1 VILAVARGSRQLD
14 AGTSISRIPCFAFY
28 SYIHPGSTSLA
39 DIPRIIWW
47 LAGNGFAYPCFES
60 TMTSRKK
67 ARLAFASA
75 LILLVVSGVASFL
88 VITRLLN
95 SAKWVAH
102 TYQVEVTLGEIQS
115 LLSTASQARTG
126 FVNTGDPATLSGFEP
141 AKKSLHQKLTE
152 LRELIRD
159 NPIQQ
164 ANSLQLEDITLRRI
178 ELLDTAVQI
187 RKNGPIDESTMI
199 RLSGENVA
207 AAADFSNSLNAM
219 IAEEQRLLQQRS
231 DLIGALWNTAKG
243 ILAAAFALSVFLFWV
258 HFRLLTRELLQ
269 REETEASARSL
280 SARVLQLQ
288 DEERR
293 KFSRELHDSL
303 GQLLALAKMH
313 LSVLIDKNPQDE
325 LLAEIDKLLSES
337 VTETRTIS
345 HLLHPPLLDEVGVGS
360 AARWYAEGF
369 AKRSGIDLTVDIPED
384 LGRLPRPAELV
395 LFRVLQES
403 LTNIHRHSKSTRAEV
418 SLRMVPNGVLLRIR
432 DYGSGMSADTLR
444 HFRSTGTRVGVGL
457 AGMRERVREQGG
469 QLDIQSSSTGT
480 TVSVTLPVTPADVS
494 DDPFRATASAD

>member
-1 VILAVARGSRQLD
+1 MSPGRLLD
-14 AGTSISRIPCFAFY
+14 FAFR
-28 SYIHPGSTSLA
+28 SYIDPGSTSLA
-39 DIPRIIWW
+39 DIHRIICW
-47 LAGNGFAYPCFES
+47 LIGNGFTYPCFES
-60 TMTSRKK
+60 MMTSRKK

-75 LILLVVSGVASFL
+75 LLLLLVSGAASFL

-115 LLSTASQARTG
+115 LLSTASQARTSY
-126 FVNTGDPATLSGFEP
+126 VNTGDPTTLVPLEP
-141 AKKSLHQKLTE
+141 AKKHLHQKLTE
-152 LRELIRD
+152 LRDLIRD
-159 NPIQQ
+159 NPVQQ
-164 ANSLQLEDITLRRI
+164 FNSLQLEDITLRRI

-187 RKNGPIDESTMI
+187 RKNGPIDESTLI

-207 AAADFSNSLNAM
+207 AATDFTNSLNAM
-219 IAEEQRLLQQRS
+219 IAEEQRLLQQRN

-243 ILAAAFALSVFLFWV
+243 ILTAVFALSVLLFWV
-258 HFRLLTRELLQ
+258 HFRLLTRELVQ

-384 LGRLPRPAELV
+384 LDRLPRPAELV

-418 SLRMVPNGVLLRIR
+418 SLRTLPNSVLLRIR
-432 DYGSGMSADTLR
+432 DYGTGMSPDTLR

-469 QLDIQSSSTGT
+469 QLDIQSSPTGT
-480 TVSVTLPVTPADVS
+480 TVSVTLPVTPTDVN
-494 DDPFRATASAD
+494 DDPFKATASAD